1 MAFRRYSVSFLR
13 LTLTHHSPC
22 IVAVWEVEST
32 REGLIGI
39 FNVAQEADGEQF
51 IRIPNLPNGNYKN
64 LFVDMGVNELLRREL
79 RAVSVNNNGR
89 LAVPKVAIVLHYTDI
104 LLRPKPFYSATFDF
118 NYRHA

>member
-1 MAFRRYSVSFLR
+1 MEFRRYSVSFLR
-13 LTLTHHSPC
+13 LTLTHYSPC

-51 IRIPNLPNGNYKN
+51 IRIPYFPNGNYRN
-64 LFVDMGVNELLRREL
+64 LYVDMGVNDLLRREF
-79 RAVSVNNNGR
+79 RAVPVNNNGR
-89 LAVPKVAIVLHYTDI
+89 LVVPKVAIVLHYTDI
-104 LLRPKPFYSATFDF
+104 LLRPKPFYSTTFDI